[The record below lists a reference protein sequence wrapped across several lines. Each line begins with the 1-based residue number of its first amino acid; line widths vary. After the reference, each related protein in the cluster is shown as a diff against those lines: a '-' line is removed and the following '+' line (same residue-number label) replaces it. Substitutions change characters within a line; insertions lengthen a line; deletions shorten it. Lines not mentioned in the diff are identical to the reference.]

1 LLFNVCYK
9 YCGCDDGNVC
19 GIEIQDDWVMIEL

>member
-9 YCGCDDGNVC
+9 YYGCDEDDVC
-19 GIEIQDDWVMIEL
+19 GIETQDD